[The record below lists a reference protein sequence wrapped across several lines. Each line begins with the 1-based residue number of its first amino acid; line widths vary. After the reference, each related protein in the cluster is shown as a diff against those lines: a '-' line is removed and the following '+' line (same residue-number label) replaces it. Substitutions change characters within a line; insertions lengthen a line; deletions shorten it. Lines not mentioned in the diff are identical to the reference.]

1 MTFDPSLVAAAAAT
15 SAAGW
20 TMLYAGTRKRMLEL
34 RRRKRICPSCGREIG
49 GRTCAYH

>member
-1 MTFDPSLVAAAAAT
+1 MTLDPTMVAVAAVT

-34 RRRKRICPSCGREIG
+34 RRPKRICPACGREIV
-49 GRTCAYH
+49 GRTCTAH